1 MSIKIVI
8 ADDHPISR
16 DGLKTM
22 LNTYSEFDVIGESEN
37 GNLLIKSFE
46 NIKPDIALIDINMP
60 IINGIEATKFI
71 TSHFPKT
78 KVIAITMNDDRSS
91 IMDMIDAGA
100 NGYILKSANKDEII
114 TAIIKVHEGD
124 DYFSKDVSKSIIDLI
139 ISTKKRN
146 NAIKEVIFNEK
157 ETMVIKY
164 MCEEY
169 SSDEIAKFMF
179 LSKKSI
185 DGMRLKIK
193 NDLNVRNAIG
203 IAKYAIKTG
212 IYKV

>member
-1 MSIKIVI
+1 MSIKIII
-8 ADDHPISR
+8 AEDHPVSR

-22 LNTYSEFDVIGESEN
+22 LNTYSDFDIIAETEN
-37 GNLLIKSFE
+37 GDALIKSFE
-46 NIKPDIALIDINMP
+46 NIIPDIALVDINMP

-78 KVIAITMNDDRSS
+78 KVIAITMNDERSS
-91 IMDMIDAGA
+91 IMDMIEAGA

-124 DYFSKDVSKSIIDLI
+124 DYFSKAVSKSIIDLI
-139 ISTKKRN
+139 KSTKSKN
-146 NAIKEVIFNEK
+146 STIKQVIFNER

-193 NDLNVRNAIG
+193 SDLNVRNAIG

-212 IYKV
+212 LYKV